1 MSESF
6 SAAFKVYWPVV
17 ILCFVLVLVQ
27 LDFQAS
33 FFSQLEWKPVSYST
47 KTTNT
52 PIYREQAWCPSAPI
66 SSCGFVHDHCDPCG
80 RRWLIIVSMGRA
92 ASTTLMNQM
101 WTLPQIHMGGENSG
115 LFFNLNKAFNQ
126 TLTAKSFNETDR
138 VAAWAHE
145 PVSKELLSC
154 SIQNAL
160 EAINPPQNPQEN
172 PILGFKT
179 IRLKASNTKKLK
191 QIAHFLQESFPCA
204 KFLINY
210 RSAEKIKASRDV
222 YFAKERPIDEIQ
234 KQLERLIKFGSFLP
248 ESQTRVLNSDEW
260 TEDVSILNEVVDWM
274 GYSKECHF
282 TEVLQ
287 FNTDEGYGNGITE
300 LKVDPK
306 CRYLG

>member
-66 SSCGFVHDHCDPCG
+66 SSCGFVHDHCNPCG

-115 LFFNLNKAFNQ
+115 LFFNLNKAFDQ

-160 EAINPPQNPQEN
+160 EAINPPQIPKKILFWASKPSGWKPAIPKNWNKSLTFYKNPFLVRN
-172 PILGFKT
+172 SSSIIGLP
-179 IRLKASNTKKLK
+179 KK
-191 QIAHFLQESFPCA
+191 
-204 KFLINY
+204 
-210 RSAEKIKASRDV
+210 
-222 YFAKERPIDEIQ
+222 
-234 KQLERLIKFGSFLP
+234 
-248 ESQTRVLNSDEW
+248 
-260 TEDVSILNEVVDWM
+260 
-274 GYSKECHF
+274 
-282 TEVLQ
+282 
-287 FNTDEGYGNGITE
+287 
-300 LKVDPK
+300 
-306 CRYLG
+306 